1 MKTVD
6 NSTIDEVLKNTEFEY
21 LIEKFQSSGDT
32 NLRNLTLLNN
42 QGQLLSYLKNFEDD
56 NIKVL
61 RLHSLLK
68 QKMIESSK
76 PFLKTLVIWVS
87 VLFFIIILFLFFV
100 ISKLF

>member
-42 QGQLLSYLKNFEDD
+42 QGQLLSYFK
-56 NIKVL
+56 
-61 RLHSLLK
+61 
-68 QKMIESSK
+68 
-76 PFLKTLVIWVS
+76 
-87 VLFFIIILFLFFV
+87 II
-100 ISKLF
+100 